1 MISRCLIRNN
11 ATCIIDVPS
20 YKPPSICDFQ
30 LGCLITGGYPIL
42 SPLYNHEKPS
52 LLRHCWLIPHDS
64 ISFMLKSPKTVTC
77 LFFTE
82 IPGKK

>member
-30 LGCLITGGYPIL
+30 LAMFDYWRVSHLISIIF
-42 SPLYNHEKPS
+42 PLYNHEKPS
-52 LLRHCWLIPHDS
+52 LLRHCWLIPHVS
-64 ISFMLKSPKTVTC
+64 ISFMVKSQKPSHVC
-77 LFFTE
+77 FY
-82 IPGKK
+82 